1 MAAAFAALRCAKPC
15 ASDGYYNWLE
25 ILLWAKLT
33 LWTTEVARLHLKVK
47 FRGLTVVFHFP
58 RERGERTAL
67 QRRTQDSCGQPESL
81 WGVWGCQGP
90 SSRKRT
96 NTRNWAALNEKIL
109 TDSKCTFFFPTTE
122 IYKGGK
128 RHTCSKTPKWRW
140 KGDFFFLK
148 TFSVERDRISSCSFR
163 LWLAACWWFPAGS
176 RNRETRTGS
185 KV

>member
-1 MAAAFAALRCAKPC
+1 MAAALAALRCAKPC
-15 ASDGYYNWLE
+15 ASDGYYNWLK
-25 ILLWAKLT
+25 ILLRAKLT

-58 RERGERTAL
+58 RERGERTVL
-67 QRRTQDSCGQPESL
+67 QRRTQDSCGHPESL

-109 TDSKCTFFFPTTE
+109 TDSKCTFFFLRQKFTKEAKDIPAWKPQNE
-122 IYKGGK
+122 DGK
-128 RHTCSKTPKWRW
+128 VT
-140 KGDFFFLK
+140 FFFLR
-148 TFSVERDRISSCSFR
+148 TFSVERDRISSCSFG

>member
-1 MAAAFAALRCAKPC
+1 MAAALAALRCAKPC
-15 ASDGYYNWLE
+15 ASDGYYNRLK
-25 ILLWAKLT
+25 ILLRAKLT

-58 RERGERTAL
+58 RERGERTVL

-109 TDSKCTFFFPTTE
+109 TDSKCTFFF
-122 IYKGGK
+122 YD
-128 RHTCSKTPKWRW
+128 RNLQRRQKTYLLENPKMKMERC
-140 KGDFFFLK
+140 FFF
-148 TFSVERDRISSCSFR
+148 
-163 LWLAACWWFPAGS
+163 P
-176 RNRETRTGS
+176 
-185 KV
+185 